1 MLHLMAGGGG
11 GACIDTPTTGSSW
24 APEERAHDIN
34 YLEILAAFLALK
46 SFSSAIKGKHV
57 KLQIDNTT
65 AVCSI
70 NNMGTC
76 HSVPN
81 NKLVVQIWSWC
92 INNNVWLSAVYI
104 PGKQNIAADRESRV
118 SRRETEW
125 SLNKDIFKANTSTL
139 GFVPNIYLFASRLNY
154 QVKPYVAYTSDPGA
168 YAIDAFCLSWR
179 TLQFYAF
186 PPFCLIQRVLEKVK
200 EEQATG
206 LIVVPYWA
214 TQAWWPSLMNVLIQK
229 LLLLPRMK
237 KTLILH
243 TEPETV
249 HPLFNKLQ
257 LICCHLSGVA
267 FLAEEFQKGLQTLS
281 CDHGAMER
289 KNNTEHI
296 CKDGTY
302 SVSHGRL
309 IPFVQL

>member
-1 MLHLMAGGGG
+1 MWL
-11 GACIDTPTTGSSW
+11 
-24 APEERAHDIN
+24 N
-34 YLEILAAFLALK
+34 
-46 SFSSAIKGKHV
+46 
-57 KLQIDNTT
+57 
-65 AVCSI
+65 AV
-70 NNMGTC
+70 
-76 HSVPN
+76 H
-81 NKLVVQIWSWC
+81 
-92 INNNVWLSAVYI
+92 I

-125 SLNKDIFKANTSTL
+125 ALNKDIFNAITL
-139 GFVPNIYLFASRLNY
+139 TLDFVPNIDLFASRLNY
-154 QVKPYVAYTSDPGA
+154 QVKPYVAYTPDPRA
-168 YAIDAFCLSWR
+168 YAIDAFCLSKR

-186 PPFCLIQRVLEKVK
+186 RPFCLIQRVVQKIK

-214 TQAWWPSLMNVLIQK
+214 TQAWWPSLMNMLIQK
-229 LLLLPRMK
+229 PLLLPRMK

-257 LICCHLSGVA
+257 LCSHLSGVA
-267 FLAEEFQKGLQTLS
+267 FLGEEFQKGLQALS
-281 CDHGAMER
+281 CNHGAMER

-302 SVSHGRL
+302 SVAVLTVHPMVMAL
-309 IPFVQL
+309 